1 MHPLAAALLPNL
13 IPNSELHPSP
23 NLCYLIRLLCIK
35 VLPQNLRVRVQVS
48 DQPMCLDLFDTLPK
62 AHASCP
68 WLTAH
73 QGTRVLVTSALQRD
87 LVNLSGNGWHIP
99 SVGKVIV
106 WLLASLRER
115 DCALHRCVDSGDFD
129 DDAEEEVI

>member
-1 MHPLAAALLPNL
+1 MPCHIGHGCLWHVGMQRQLLAH
-13 IPNSELHPSP
+13 EV
-23 NLCYLIRLLCIK
+23 LLCNGCAVVPEITGK
-35 VLPQNLRVRVQVS
+35 SAAFPSMAMLQNGSLS
-48 DQPMCLDLFDTLPK
+48 
-62 AHASCP
+62 
-68 WLTAH
+68 
-73 QGTRVLVTSALQRD
+73 QRD